1 MIIKYDV
8 PGNKRK
14 NLAKEIAKWLCLEV
28 KYLGTPSFAYEI
40 GDCRLDSDGVLTINA
55 ESDNLFLE
63 KLLEHLENEGY
74 KRVDE
79 NPQEIV
85 DSASKIESKNDTSEN
100 VGLVVAM
107 PRDFFTNNALQNL
120 RKLVD
125 SKSNLIKKALAI
137 DNLPIEVDEEKIS
150 FPWFQDVKS
159 SEESDT
165 YTHFI
170 ASLCDMAKKQN
181 RITAKERSVDNEK
194 YAFRCFLLRLG
205 FIGQRYKIARKI
217 LLRNFSGSSA
227 FKNVASKEVYSDEI
241 SE

>member
-8 PGNKRK
+8 PRNKRK

-40 GDCRLDSDGVLTINA
+40 GTCRLDSDGVLRINT

-63 KLLEHLENEGY
+63 QLLEHLENEGY

-79 NPQEIV
+79 NPQKMV

-107 PRDFFTNNALQNL
+107 PRDSFTDNALQNL
-120 RKLVD
+120 QRLID
-125 SKSNLIKKALAI
+125 SKSSLIKKALAV

-150 FPWFQDVKS
+150 FPWFQDVKD

-170 ASLCDMAKKQN
+170 AALCDMAKKQN

-227 FKNVASKEVYSDEI
+227 FKNVASKEVSSDEI